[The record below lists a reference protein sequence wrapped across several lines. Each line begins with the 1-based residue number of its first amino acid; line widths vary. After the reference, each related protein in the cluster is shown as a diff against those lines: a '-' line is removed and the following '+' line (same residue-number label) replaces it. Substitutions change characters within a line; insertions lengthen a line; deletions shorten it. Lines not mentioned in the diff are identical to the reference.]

1 MVIRQF
7 QGKETNTIYPHQ
19 FLTFVI
25 MKQRRL
31 NKIQRRKISIF
42 VRCLIISFVAWLL
55 IAVSNKYTVSIKA
68 AIEFVNLPEK
78 RAFHSLQSDT
88 VQVDLRISGWDVL
101 VYRLNPPKPSIQV
114 DLSTLATR
122 NFIVFSNQLGFIN
135 RQFPA
140 DKQAVRVRPDTLFF
154 DFSTQTQ
161 RKVEIKVPTRVT
173 FKKQYGVIGETK
185 TSPQFVTV
193 TGPANDIENITF
205 LETDTVYG
213 DQISTDIR
221 TVANINRQQ
230 RANITIYPT
239 SAEVSIPVGELTE
252 KQIEVPIRVLH
263 ADKYTSVRIIPTKA
277 TITTMVSL
285 RDYAKWT
292 SSDFEVV
299 VDLQN
304 WEKNQVKS
312 LPVKI
317 TKSPQFVEIIRVVPQ
332 NVDFFVRK

>member
-1 MVIRQF
+1 
-7 QGKETNTIYPHQ
+7 
-19 FLTFVI
+19 

-68 AIEFVNLPEK
+68 AIEYVNLPEK

-88 VQVDLRISGWDVL
+88 VRVDLRMSGWNVL
-101 VYRLNPPKPSIQV
+101 TYRLNPAQSSIQV
-114 DLSTLATR
+114 DLSTLASR

-135 RQFPA
+135 RQFPS
-140 DKQAVRVRPDTLFF
+140 DKQAVRVAPDTLFF

-161 RKVEIKVPTRVT
+161 RKVEIKVPTRIA
-173 FKKQYGVIGETK
+173 FKKQYGIIGEAI
-185 TSPQFVTV
+185 TSPQYVTV
-193 TGPANDIENITF
+193 TGPADDIQNIEY

-213 DQISTDIR
+213 DQVSTDIR

-252 KQIEVPIRVLH
+252 KQIEVPIRVLN
-263 ADKYTSVRIIPTKA
+263 ADKYTSIRIIPTKA
-277 TITTMVSL
+277 TVTTMVSL

-299 VDLQN
+299 IDLQN
-304 WEKNQVKS
+304 WEKNQVRS
-312 LPVKI
+312 LPVKLL
-317 TKSPQFVEIIRVVPQ
+317 KSPEFAEVIRIVPQ